1 MVNQLQL
8 LGLFFAV
15 LWYNISKGKKVRMI
29 SKHGFAG
36 RFAPNIIKKGY
47 DSIAVSCIRPYCMVK
62 KNRQTLYKM
71 HDNLLLRLCK
81 FAVATRMGCVRL
93 K

>member
-62 KNRQTLYKM
+62 KTDKHCTKYM
-71 HDNLLLRLCK
+71 ITCCFVCTSLLLQPAR
-81 FAVATRMGCVRL
+81 VAL
-93 K
+93 D